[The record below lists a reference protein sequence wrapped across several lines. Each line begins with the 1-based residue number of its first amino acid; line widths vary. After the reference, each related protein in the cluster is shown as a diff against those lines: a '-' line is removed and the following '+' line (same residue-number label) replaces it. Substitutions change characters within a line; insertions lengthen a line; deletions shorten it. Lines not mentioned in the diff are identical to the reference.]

1 MPIGIQSQGGAE
13 WKARVVPSA
22 DAAVSTLRNIQSHLS
37 QPGKAKG
44 VLTLVNRSHADRELK
59 LERKSGLQLLG
70 RGSNNQRLNDT
81 THAIRTLLTNAGL
94 DDAVVELDDYLAAD
108 KRNGNRISAA
118 KLLELLVT
126 HLPEESED
134 DGPIFLDGP
143 FERIGSDDLARMREE
158 LEDKESED
166 GGPIYLDGPFEP
178 IGSDELDRMRAENQQ
193 ALPPEDDRMFMRRAK
208 SMDAAQVWSEVV
220 DRQPAA
226 QVEQQNVAPQP
237 AAQAQQPVQASRPIP
252 YAGADLYPPTA
263 IGRSMDDL
271 LSQAKMSVPDN
282 GTLGVGAFGVV
293 SQLQVPGQATPMVLK
308 TFKGNEQQVL
318 STARNVS
325 KNEGIA
331 AYLTSKKD
339 SSYAGRVN
347 VVQPE
352 FYLVEQGG
360 KYMMLEPLALRAL
373 LKPANSA
380 MGEVHCVGLVMKKAD
395 GEEVYEIRNQL
406 SLAQRKQVFKGTV
419 QAVSTLNERGF
430 IHRDIKPE
438 NAFFDAGTG
447 KVSLIDTGMLHKR
460 SKNVPGSGQVS
471 NLAGT
476 APFMHPKIWKEEPH
490 GTEADLYASA
500 MMALELHSPR
510 TMKLIQDVYIKPL
523 RQQYIDRQP
532 ISCGD
537 RLFDDQSL
545 TEKIDYALSRLL
557 PPGMLE
563 SHDASRKEYEDFKA
577 ELKDPNSFVFLIMD
591 CIAVATAPSGRVN
604 WTNPQDAAFVYGKI
618 LSDPRLN
625 QA

>member
-1 MPIGIQSQGGAE
+1 MPIGIQTTGGND
-13 WKARVVPSA
+13 WKAKLGSTEQGQA
-22 DAAVSTLRNIQSHLS
+22 LKTLRDIQSHLS
-37 QPGKAKG
+37 LPGKAKG
-44 VLTLVNRSHADRELK
+44 VLTLVNRSHDDRELTLK
-59 LERKSGLQLLG
+59 RKSGLQLLG
-70 RGSNNQRLNDT
+70 RGRNNERLNDT
-81 THAIRTLLTNAGL
+81 THAIRTLLKNAGL
-94 DDAVVELDDYLAAD
+94 DGAEEDLNNYLYRRES
-108 KRNGNRISAA
+108 RNENRISARA
-118 KLLELLVT
+118 LLNLLNKC
-126 HLPEESED
+126 LPQPEVEPEAQRGSEVANMARADAESVD
-134 DGPIFLDGP
+134 LD
-143 FERIGSDDLARMREE
+143 EALAQMMKHSSVADVSDDDQLMMNA
-158 LEDKESED
+158 LLK
-166 GGPIYLDGPFEP
+166 
-178 IGSDELDRMRAENQQ
+178 Q
-193 ALPPEDDRMFMRRAK
+193 ATDTRPAM
-208 SMDAAQVWSEVV
+208 QV
-220 DRQPAA
+220 
-226 QVEQQNVAPQP
+226 
-237 AAQAQQPVQASRPIP
+237 QQPVQASRPVP
-252 YAGADLYPPTA
+252 YAGAELYPPTA
-263 IGRSMDDL
+263 IGRSVDEL
-271 LSQAKMSVPDN
+271 LSQAKMFVPAD
-282 GTLGVGAFGVV
+282 GQLGAGAFGVV
-293 SQLQVPGQATPMVLK
+293 SKLQVPGQATPMVLK
-308 TFKGNEQQVL
+308 TFTTQGQQVL
-318 STARNVS
+318 STARNGSV
-325 KNEGIA
+325 NEAMA
-331 AYLTSKKD
+331 AYLTSEKD
-339 SSYAGRVN
+339 ASYAGRVN

-360 KYMMLEPLALRAL
+360 KHMMLEPLALRAL
-373 LKPANSA
+373 LKPANRA
-380 MGEVHCVGLVMKKAD
+380 MGAVHCVGLVMKKAE
-395 GEEVYEIRNQL
+395 GEEVLKIMDQL
-406 SLAQRKQVFKGTV
+406 SLAQRKQVFKGTL

-430 IHRDIKPE
+430 IHRDIKEE
-438 NAFFDAGTG
+438 NVFFDTRTG

-563 SHDASRKEYEDFKA
+563 SDDASRKEYEGFKA

>member
-1 MPIGIQSQGGAE
+1 MPIGIQTTGGND
-13 WKARVVPSA
+13 WKAKLDSTEQSQA
-22 DAAVSTLRNIQSHLS
+22 LKTLRDIQSHLS
-37 QPGKAKG
+37 LPGKAKG
-44 VLTLVNRSHADRELK
+44 VLTLVNRSHDDRELTF
-59 LERKSGLQLLG
+59 ERKSGLQLLG
-70 RGSNNQRLNDT
+70 RGRNNERLNDT
-81 THAIRTLLTNAGL
+81 AGAIRTLLKRAGL
-94 DDAVVELDDYLAAD
+94 GEADQALGSYLETGR
-108 KRNGNRISAA
+108 RNGNRVSASA
-118 KLLELLVT
+118 LLNLLNQ
-126 HLPEESED
+126 HLPQPEAQPEAQPGIEAANMAMADED
-134 DGPIFLDGP
+134 STDLDEAYAQMMKYSSVADAP
-143 FERIGSDDLARMREE
+143 DDDQLMMNVRPTQAADARPAM
-158 LEDKESED
+158 
-166 GGPIYLDGPFEP
+166 
-178 IGSDELDRMRAENQQ
+178 
-193 ALPPEDDRMFMRRAK
+193 
-208 SMDAAQVWSEVV
+208 QV
-220 DRQPAA
+220 
-226 QVEQQNVAPQP
+226 
-237 AAQAQQPVQASRPIP
+237 QQPVPASRPIP
-252 YAGADLYPPTA
+252 YVGADLYPPTA
-263 IGRSMDDL
+263 IGRSVGEL
-271 LSQAKMSVPDN
+271 LSQAQMSVPAN
-282 GTLGVGAFGVV
+282 GKLGAGGFGVV
-293 SQLQVPGQATPMVLK
+293 SKLQVPGQATPMVLK
-308 TFKGNEQQVL
+308 TFNGKGQQVL
-318 STARNVS
+318 STARNGS
-325 KNEGIA
+325 LNEGIA

-339 SSYAGRVN
+339 ATYAGRVN

-360 KYMMLEPLALRAL
+360 KHMMLEPLALRAL
-373 LKPANSA
+373 LKPANRA
-380 MGEVHCVGLVMKKAD
+380 MGEVRCVGLVMKKAE
-395 GEEVYEIRNQL
+395 GEEVFTIMHQL
-406 SLAQRKQVFKGTV
+406 SSSQRKQVLKGTL

-430 IHRDIKPE
+430 IHRDIKEE
-438 NAFFDAGTG
+438 NVFFDTRTG